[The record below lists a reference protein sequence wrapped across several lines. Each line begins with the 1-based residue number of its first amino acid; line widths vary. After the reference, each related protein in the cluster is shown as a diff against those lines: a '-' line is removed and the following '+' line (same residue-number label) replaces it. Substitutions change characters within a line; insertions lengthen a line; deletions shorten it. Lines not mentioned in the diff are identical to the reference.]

1 MMGLLGRWLLIA
13 SIALALGGCSLRKM
27 VDGLVSDEDRA
38 LAMGVIEDIR
48 TRDATGFDEIL
59 APGIKADS
67 LPQLAT
73 AAGHFPASPGKT
85 EFIAYSTNSN
95 YENGKSS
102 SSKSFTL
109 VTTDEKTWTTTKLE
123 FRSDGGPLLLTGWNV
138 EGSQSKPADLEALET
153 VDKVLPIVGMI
164 LLIFAIGLIA
174 LIVILVRR
182 SQRRDRELG
191 IRPPR

>member
-1 MMGLLGRWLLIA
+1 MGGLARWLLIA
-13 SIALALGGCSLRKM
+13 SIALALGGCSFRKM
-27 VDGLVSDEDRA
+27 VDRLVSDEDRA

-48 TRDATGFDEIL
+48 SRDATAFDAIL
-59 APGIKADS
+59 APEIKADS
-67 LPQLAT
+67 LPQLAA
-73 AAGHFPASPGKT
+73 AAGYFPATPGKT
-85 EFIAYSTNSN
+85 EFIAYSTNSH

-109 VTTDEKTWTTTKLE
+109 VTTDEKTWTTTKLQFE
-123 FRSDGGPLLLTGWNV
+123 SHGGPLRLTVWNV
-138 EGSQSKPADLEALET
+138 EGSPTKPADLQTLET

-164 LLIFAIGLIA
+164 ILIFAIGLIA
-174 LIVILVRR
+174 LIVVLVRR